1 MCTPRDSL
9 MIKIEVCWSLCP
21 QASTPP
27 KQKLCGLIWYC
38 ANALCNTATG
48 VCCEPKR
55 FCFRLFDAHARESTR
70 LLLLVCCGLTYMMW
84 SDLIQCSLPR
94 NNMVL
99 STLSIY
105 NLSIIYLSFFLSYS
119 LSIFLS
125 FYNSLRF
132 ISTSL
137 YLCPSQSI
145 YPTIYLSTYLSICLS
160 ICLSTNLSTA
170 WVLHKTSLY
179 KNLRGSSPRRAT
191 YFQLYQTHSTL
202 RIWGTLE

>member
-9 MIKIEVCWSLCP
+9 MIKIQVCWSLCP

-105 NLSIIYLSFFLSYS
+105 NLSIIYLSFYLTLFLSSY
-119 LSIFLS
+119 LSIVLFVLS
-125 FYNSLRF
+125 LHLS
-132 ISTSL
+132 ISVPLNLSIQ
-137 YLCPSQSI
+137 QSI
-145 YPTIYLSTYLSICLS
+145 YLPIYLSVYLS

>member
-125 FYNSLRF
+125 FYSSIRF
-132 ISTSL
+132 ISPSL

-160 ICLSTNLSTA
+160 IYMSVYQSVYSLSIAQDFT
-170 WVLHKTSLY
+170 V
-179 KNLRGSSPRRAT
+179 
-191 YFQLYQTHSTL
+191 
-202 RIWGTLE
+202 